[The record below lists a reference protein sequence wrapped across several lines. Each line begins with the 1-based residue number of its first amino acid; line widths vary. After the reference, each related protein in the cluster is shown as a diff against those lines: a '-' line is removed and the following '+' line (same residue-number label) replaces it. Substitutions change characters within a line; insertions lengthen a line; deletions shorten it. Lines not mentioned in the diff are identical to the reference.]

1 MARFN
6 EMGRGSLLAVVGLAA
21 LALASFGIFVGVAG
35 AIHDGEHSLHD
46 GEHDSSPHMH
56 DGEDIRHLEFVA
68 AVGGSNPSPQPIEYH
83 SANAASCGN
92 GAVIVDDDSMGWLS
106 VDPTEF
112 NSSQSPVAITVAVDV
127 SGLAAGGYEG
137 TVTVDTSPPNAC
149 DDLSIAV
156 HLTVTGGAG
165 ISVSPTSGLVTTEAG
180 GTDTFDVVLD
190 TQPSADVTIALSS
203 SNAAEGGLSAASLT
217 FTNSNWH
224 MQQTVTVTG
233 VDDDIDDGDVA
244 YTVVTGAASSADPAY
259 HGFNAADVSLTN
271 SDDDDAG
278 ISVSHAADL
287 ETTEAGGTASFE
299 IVLDSEPTHSVTI
312 ALSSSDASE
321 GALNKA
327 SVTFDA
333 GDWDVPQTVI
343 VTGVDDDATDGDIA
357 YSAITAPATSGDPA
371 YNGRNAADVPLT
383 NLDDDVAGVTVSPTA
398 GLTTTEAGAAAQFTV
413 VLNTMPTHDVSI
425 SLASSDAGEGVTNVA
440 SLTFTPANWD
450 DAQTVTVTGIDDS
463 DIDGNVA
470 YVVITGA
477 TLSTDDDYDDLAVSN
492 VSLTNLDDDSSGIS
506 VSPTS
511 GLKTTEAGGT
521 AHFSVVL
528 DTQPTHNVTIAL
540 ASNDPSEGLPSTS
553 SLVFTPA
560 NWNIP
565 QIVIVTGV
573 DDADLDGDRDYT
585 VILGAAA
592 SSDAAYAGVNPADV
606 AFTNEDDEEEE
617 DDGRGKIK
625 DNDPQG
631 GVDKVTICHVPPGN
645 DQNAHTITIGAAA
658 AEAHLAQHEGDFDL
672 DQGAAARARPR

>member
-1 MARFN
+1 MARFT

-35 AIHDGEHSLHD
+35 AIHDGEHSLESD
-46 GEHDSSPHMH
+46 LSFTAD
-56 DGEDIRHLEFVA
+56 A
-68 AVGGSNPSPQPIEYH
+68 GGPNPASQLISYE

-92 GAVIVDDDSMGWLS
+92 GDVVVDDDGLGWLS

-127 SGLAAGGYEG
+127 SGLAAGGYDG
-137 TVTVDTSPPNAC
+137 SVTVDTSPPNAC

-156 HLTVTGGAG
+156 HLTVTAGAG

-180 GTDTFDVVLD
+180 GTDSFDVVLD
-190 TQPSADVTIALSS
+190 SQPSADVTIALSS

-217 FTNSNWH
+217 FTQGNWGTS
-224 MQQTVTVTG
+224 QTVTVTG
-233 VDDDIDDGDVA
+233 VDDDIDDGDVS
-244 YTVVTGAASSADPAY
+244 YTVVTAAATSADLAY
-259 HGFNAADVSLTN
+259 LGLDAADVSLTN

-299 IVLDSEPTHSVTI
+299 IALDSEPTHSVTI

-333 GDWDVPQTVI
+333 GDWDAPQTVI

-357 YSAITAPATSGDPA
+357 YSALTAPAASGDPA
-371 YNGRNAADVPLT
+371 YNGRNAVDVPLT
-383 NLDDDVAGVTVSPTA
+383 NLDDDVPGVTVTPTA
-398 GLTTTEAGAAAQFTV
+398 GLTTTETGAAAQFTV
-413 VLNTMPTHDVSI
+413 VLNTMPTHEVSI

-450 DAQTVTVTGIDDS
+450 DAQTVTVTGVDDA
-463 DIDGNVA
+463 DADGHVA

-477 TLSTDDDYDDLAVSN
+477 TLSTDDDYDSLAVSN
-492 VSLTNLDDDSSGIS
+492 VSLTNLDNDGSGIS

-528 DTQPTHNVTIAL
+528 ETQPTHDVTIAV

-553 SLVFTPA
+553 ASVFTPA
-560 NWNIP
+560 NWNAP

-573 DDADLDGDRDYT
+573 DDADLDGDRGYT

-606 AFTNEDDEEEE
+606 ALTNEDDEEEA
-617 DDGRGKIK
+617 DDGPGKIN

-631 GVDKVTICHVPPGN
+631 GGDKVTICHVPPGKPE
-645 DQNAHTITIGAAA
+645 NAHTITVGASA
-658 AEAHLAQHEGDFDL
+658 AEAHLAQHDEDHEDSC
-672 DQGAAARARPR
+672 DP

>member
-1 MARFN
+1 MARVN
-6 EMGRGSLLAVVGLAA
+6 EMGRGSVLAVVGLAA

-35 AIHDGEHSLHD
+35 AIHDGEHGLHD
-46 GEHDSSPHMH
+46 GEHDSGAHMH
-56 DGEDIRHLEFVA
+56 DGEDIWHLEFVA
-68 AVGGSNPSPQPIEYH
+68 AAGDSNPSLQPIEYH

-92 GAVIVDDDSMGWLS
+92 GDVIVDDSGMGWLS

-127 SGLAAGGYEG
+127 SGLAAAEYEG
-137 TVTVDTSPPNAC
+137 TITVDTSPPNAC

-156 HLTVTGGAG
+156 HLTVTAGAG

-180 GTDTFDVVLD
+180 GADTFDVVLD
-190 TQPSADVTIALSS
+190 TQPSADVTIALNS

-217 FTNSNWH
+217 FTSTDWATP
-224 MQQTVTVTG
+224 QTVTVTG

-244 YTVVTGAASSADPAY
+244 YAVVTAAATSADLAY
-259 HGFNAADVSLTN
+259 DGLDADDVSLTN

-278 ISVSHAADL
+278 ISVSHAVDL

-327 SVTFDA
+327 SVKFEA

-343 VTGVDDDATDGDIA
+343 VTGVDDDVPDGDIA
-357 YSAITAPATSGDPA
+357 YSAVTALATSGDPA
-371 YNGRNAADVPLT
+371 YSGRNAADVPLT
-383 NLDDDVAGVTVSPTA
+383 NLDDDVPGVTVSPTA
-398 GLTTTEAGAAAQFTV
+398 GLTTTEAGGAAQFTV
-413 VLNTMPTHDVSI
+413 VLDTMPTHDVSI

-450 DAQTVTVTGIDDS
+450 DAQTVTVTGVDDA
-463 DIDGNVA
+463 DADGHVA

-477 TLSTDDDYDDLAVSN
+477 AVSTDSDYQGRAVSN
-492 VSLTNLDDDSSGIS
+492 VSLTNLDNDSSGIS

-560 NWNIP
+560 NWNVP

-573 DDADLDGDRDYT
+573 DDTDLDGDRGYS

-592 SSDAAYAGVNPADV
+592 SGDATYAGVNPADV
-606 AFTNEDDEEEE
+606 SLTNEDDEEEE
-617 DDGRGKIK
+617 DDGLGKIK

-631 GVDKVTICHVPPGN
+631 GGDKVTICHFPPGKP
-645 DQNAHTITIGAAA
+645 DNAHTITIGASAA
-658 AEAHLAQHEGDFDL
+658 IAHLLQHEGDIVGSCD
-672 DQGAAARARPR
+672 P